1 MSNTLKQFVNNLP
14 TNCLGAFDRFMGLAI
29 LWCLVVFAGE
39 ARDRERTRQHMPNSI
54 YVYENS
60 YVQISITN
68 IALYA
73 RKLSSQ

>member
-1 MSNTLKQFVNNLP
+1 
-14 TNCLGAFDRFMGLAI
+14 MGLAI